1 MRYMYETPWG
11 YRMEY
16 ECDLC
21 NKRFDGEILTVRM
34 GDKKV
39 GDVCRECWQTHL
51 DNAVRTREERL
62 RVYREHYSCSLCGK
76 HIEGTHF
83 KGYEFSRPTN
93 PGDSRENIVNDNGYG
108 GLNICLDCIRRAQAV
123 PKSQE
128 GWDERPP
135 EESIDEIIVVSEDDG
150 DES

>member
-21 NKRFDGEILTVRM
+21 RRRFDGEILTVRM
-34 GDKKV
+34 GDKQV
-39 GDVCRECWQTHL
+39 GDVCNECWQRL
-51 DNAVRTREERL
+51 GAEEERTREQRQKDYL
-62 RVYREHYSCSLCGK
+62 EHYCCAICGRR
-76 HIEGTHF
+76 IEGNHI
-83 KGYEFSRPTN
+83 KGYEFSKPTRPGN
-93 PGDSRENIVNDNGYG
+93 SKENIINDNGYG
-108 GLNICLDCIRRAQAV
+108 GYNICMDCIRRAQAA

-128 GWDERPP
+128 GWDEKPP
-135 EESIDEIIVVSEDDG
+135 ENPIDEIIVVSEDDD